1 MDISTLAAKESAVLH
16 LRGADD
22 ELLFDN
28 GVPVTVTCFGPGS
41 KAYQKAQAT
50 SQNKLIDRMK
60 RKGNVDQTP
69 DEKLAQQAE
78 FLTACTESFDGLTSG
93 TFTGPDLF
101 RAVYSDPEVGFISE
115 QVAKFIGDWSNFT
128 KASTTA

>member
-1 MDISTLAAKESAVLH
+1 MDISTLAAKESAVLQ

-28 GVPVTVTCFGPGS
+28 GVAVTVTCFGPGS
-41 KAYQKAQAT
+41 KAYQKAQSA

-60 RKGNVDQTP
+60 RKGNIDQTP

-78 FLTACTESFDGLTSG
+78 FLTACTESFEGLTSG
-93 TFTGPDLF
+93 ALTGPDLF

-115 QVAKFIGDWSNFT
+115 QIAKFIGDWSNFT

>member
-1 MDISTLAAKESAVLH
+1 MDISKLAANESAELH

-22 ELLFDN
+22 ELLYD
-28 GVPVTVTCFGPGS
+28 GGEAVLVTCYGPGS
-41 KAYQKAQAT
+41 KAYQKAQSN

-69 DEKLAQQAE
+69 EEKMAQQAD
-78 FLTACTESFDGLTSG
+78 FLAACTVSFTHLESGDLTG
-93 TFTGPDLF
+93 TALF
-101 RAVYSDPEVGFISE
+101 RAVYGDPEVGFIAE
-115 QVAKFIGDWSNFT
+115 QVSKFISDWSNFT

>member
-1 MDISTLAAKESAVLH
+1 
-16 LRGADD
+16 
-22 ELLFDN
+22 
-28 GVPVTVTCFGPGS
+28 VTCFGPGS
-41 KAYQKAQAT
+41 KAYQKAQSA

-69 DEKLAQQAE
+69 EEKLAQQAE
-78 FLTACTESFDGLTSG
+78 FLVACTDSMTGLTSG
-93 TFTGPDLF
+93 DLTGPALF
-101 RAVYSDPEVGFISE
+101 RAVYSDSEVGFISE